1 MRTLVFGL
9 GNTIL
14 RDDGVGIK
22 VVRELKERMQEHHSG
37 IEFKEGSVGGLSILD
52 EIEGFD
58 RLVLVDSIKTADG
71 KPGEVYRLSPEDFN
85 TPAHLVNAHGVD
97 FVTAVKLGR
106 KLGYK
111 MPEIID
117 IYAVQVEDNVT
128 FSKECTSDVQAS
140 IPEIADVIMEGL

>member
-1 MRTLVFGL
+1 MKTLIFGL

-14 RDDGVGIK
+14 TDDGVGIK
-22 VVRELKERMQEHHSG
+22 VVRELKKMMKENPDV
-37 IEFKEGSVGGLSILD
+37 EFKEGSVGGLSILD

-85 TPAHLVNAHGVD
+85 TPTHLINAHGVD
-97 FVTAVKLGR
+97 FVTAVKLGS

-111 MPEIID
+111 MPEVID

-140 IPEIADVIMEGL
+140 IPGIADVIMEGL